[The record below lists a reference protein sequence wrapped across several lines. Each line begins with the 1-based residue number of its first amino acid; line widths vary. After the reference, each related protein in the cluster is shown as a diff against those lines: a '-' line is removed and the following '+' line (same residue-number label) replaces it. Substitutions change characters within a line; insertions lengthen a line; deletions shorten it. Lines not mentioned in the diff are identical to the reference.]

1 MASLGQR
8 TYLPASSIITMKLS
22 SSKQTDLGAALVWL
36 LVAKR
41 RNLVAYLWQHH
52 DLMFEGTNQ
61 QVGQNHYWGESHVGI
76 HYPV

>member
-52 DLMFEGTNQ
+52 CSKAQTNRWEKSLL
-61 QVGQNHYWGESHVGI
+61 GRI
-76 HYPV
+76 CT